1 MFVCFFYC
9 NYFIPTSCFPV
20 NYDLQKFKG
29 NINHRDL
36 SPGILFFLFLFLSLS
51 IAVTICILV
60 ALSPCQTWNDKNVI
74 RQIIYCFILLPSA
87 ICQACLKLPIP
98 RTVLRPLTLN
108 ILLPLLFSRW
118 LNFLLRQFCQLLNT
132 MAIQAYTIWWS
143 GRMSADFSAMLQF
156 RIWFVHRIST
166 TYNNAQSIRVYHSM
180 THLTNSNAT
189 SIFSFSFI
197 FFKSQVNYI

>member
-108 ILLPLLFSRW
+108 ILL
-118 LNFLLRQFCQLLNT
+118 
-132 MAIQAYTIWWS
+132 
-143 GRMSADFSAMLQF
+143 
-156 RIWFVHRIST
+156 
-166 TYNNAQSIRVYHSM
+166 
-180 THLTNSNAT
+180 
-189 SIFSFSFI
+189 SFI
-197 FFKSQVNYI
+197 VFQMIEFFIEAILSTLKYNGNPSIHYLVVRANECRLLSHVAI